1 MSILINIL
9 LESMPNHPSNLS
21 SDPTSAGQ
29 AFDYVSI
36 IRNPDG
42 TITRVQQFPIIPAT
56 PDPNS
61 STCPVLSKDVSLNP
75 HHNTWVRLFLPREAL
90 DHSSSSSSSSTT
102 KLPLV
107 VYFHG
112 GGFTTCSASTNAFHN
127 FCVDM
132 VIETGVVIVSVDY
145 RLAPEHRLP
154 AAYDDAMEALHWIKT
169 SDDEWLREFT
179 DFSSCFLMGVS
190 AGGNIAYHAALRA
203 AAAAASADLE
213 PLKIKGLIL
222 HHPYFGGS
230 QRTKSEMRL
239 VNDRIIPL
247 FMNDL
252 MWECSLPVGADRDHK
267 YSNPTVSNE
276 SVERVRLLGW
286 KVMVTG
292 CEGDPLIDRQMEVA
306 KMLKEKG
313 VQVMAQFN
321 AGGCHTVEFLDPT
334 KAKAYHVILKQF
346 VYPSV
351 SRL

>member
-1 MSILINIL
+1 
-9 LESMPNHPSNLS
+9 MPSHPSSLS
-21 SDPTSAGQ
+21 SDPTSVGQ
-29 AFDYVSI
+29 AFDCVSI

-42 TITRVQQFPIIPAT
+42 TITRVQQFPSITAT

-75 HHNTWVRLFLPREAL
+75 HHNTWVRIFLP
-90 DHSSSSSSSSTT
+90 
-102 KLPLV
+102 
-107 VYFHG
+107 
-112 GGFTTCSASTNAFHN
+112 
-127 FCVDM
+127 
-132 VIETGVVIVSVDY
+132 
-145 RLAPEHRLP
+145 
-154 AAYDDAMEALHWIKT
+154 
-169 SDDEWLREFT
+169 
-179 DFSSCFLMGVS
+179 

-222 HHPYFGGS
+222 HHPCFGGS
-230 QRTKSEMRL
+230 HRTKSQMRL
-239 VNDRIIPL
+239 VNERIIPL

-252 MWECSLPVGADRDHK
+252 TWECSLPIGADRDHK

-276 SVERVRLLGW
+276 PVERVRLLGW

-346 VYPSV
+346 VYPSA